1 MNIIYRSVLLRV
13 VKNDLKNKIV
23 SYKWVIILSIFF
35 LINYLTLINIAS
47 YSKSVNL
54 SFNIWDYILYILNNS
69 SYYLYIYIPL
79 SVFICIDMASSS
91 FADISLIRYNSIVIW
106 ILNKLT
112 SIHLNCLIL
121 VMWLLITILVT
132 SFNITY
138 EMGWSSFMYDTEY
151 LFNKD
156 ILIMLHPITAVIFSI
171 IQLVFSLSIFSVII
185 TLGYIYINSKIFHL
199 IPSLVLWVLTIFS
212 SKSTKVLFKDS
223 YIYLE
228 NIFLFSKSVNL
239 NKFGFFI
246 AMFFFII
253 VNTFIFILCKLKL
266 KNKDLYIGNKY
277 E

>member
-1 MNIIYRSVLLRV
+1 MNIIYRGILFRVL
-13 VKNDLKNKIV
+13 KNDLKNKVI
-23 SYKWVIILSIFF
+23 SYKWVILLSIFF
-35 LINYLTLINIAS
+35 VINYLTLINIGS

-79 SVFICIDMASSS
+79 SVFICIDIVSSS
-91 FADISLIRYNSIVIW
+91 FGDISLIRYNSIVMW
-106 ILNKLT
+106 ILNKLI

-121 VMWLLITILVT
+121 VMWLLITVLLT

-138 EMGWSSFMYDTEY
+138 EMEWSSFMYTTEY

-156 ILIMLHPITAVIFSI
+156 ILIVFHPIIAVILSM

-185 TLGYIYINSKIFHL
+185 TLGYIYINSKIFYL

-212 SKSTKVLFKDS
+212 SKSTKVLFEDS

-246 AMFFFII
+246 AMFFFSI
-253 VNTFIFILCKLKL
+253 VNVFIFILCKLKL